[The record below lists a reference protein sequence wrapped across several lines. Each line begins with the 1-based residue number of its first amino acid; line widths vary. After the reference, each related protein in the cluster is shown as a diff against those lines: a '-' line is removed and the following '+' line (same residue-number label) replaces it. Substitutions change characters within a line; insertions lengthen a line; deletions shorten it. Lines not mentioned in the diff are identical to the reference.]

1 VAVCAPVERESLLS
15 NFLEMPGELVDDLRT
30 IIVGPDYAS
39 RKHDVESSTN
49 LVGAYDETAGTSS
62 AWPNLQ
68 SDETVDLTTAK
79 VFIANALVNYYADT
93 APAPGATEGA
103 QSGTTPSAIIHD
115 SGNTIWTGSSF
126 TPALNIPVEV
136 GDYVK
141 LDDEGGNVL
150 ETRVAGFDSSGS
162 DPDILILEDNLPT
175 ALTGGANFNVILA
188 EIVDEIELDSTDVTL
203 AASTVQADAG
213 ITASTDRTG
222 STSYPVIGGT
232 DFSDVFTDY
241 RAIRDTNENTVISVR
256 EPSELGSFFVGYEN
270 PDSELGFAVAR
281 ALAPVTDPPTS
292 NPPAVLFIAL
302 QSDDLAGYQ
311 EAFSRIRNR
320 RDWYIVA
327 PLTEDISVIGE
338 LTTLLSQR
346 SLLDLTSHG
355 MVSQSLTL
363 ETILVSG
370 AGNTVN
376 VDDSLTSG
384 EDRTVTRDGGIT
396 DPFADA
402 IAGDIV
408 QIAGTDFTIESVVS
422 NQTVIITSPT
432 TSGPGQTLNNVRHPL
447 SFEEQAEDY
456 GQRASAFM
464 NRNLSVIFPPDPQW
478 NGEVVEG
485 YLFAAATAGI
495 RGYTMPHQSIVG
507 TLFESGWSVPQSA
520 GEFLP
525 FLDDLAADGVF
536 VIEECESLP
545 GNAVIRDGNNTDQS
559 STIASK
565 ESLTANSD
573 AVRRFYRGRLGAF
586 SGKNKITVAL
596 INTLR
601 AEAIGAGEFLM
612 TSTRVKP
619 FGSVIIEHV
628 VGALTQDPVNITKL
642 IIPITVT
649 ITPSLEDVDVSITIL
664 TEFATAVV

>member
-1 VAVCAPVERESLLS
+1 MAVCVPIDRESLLS

-49 LVGAYDETAGTSS
+49 LVGPYDESTGTSG

-68 SDETVDLTTAK
+68 SGETVDLTTAK
-79 VFIANALVNYYADT
+79 VFIANALVNYYADI
-93 APAPGATEGA
+93 APSPGATEGA
-103 QSGTTPSAIIHD
+103 QSGTTPNAIIHD
-115 SGNTIWTGSSF
+115 SGNTIWTGANFTSS
-126 TPALNIPVEV
+126 LNIPVEV

-162 DPDILILEDNLPT
+162 DPDILVLEDNLPV

-188 EIVDEIELDSTDVTL
+188 EVVTEIELDSADVTL
-203 AASTVQADAG
+203 TASTVQADTA
-213 ITASTDRTG
+213 ITASTERTG
-222 STSYPVIGGT
+222 SSSYAVIGGT
-232 DFSDVFTDY
+232 DFSDVYTDY
-241 RAIRDTNENTVISVR
+241 RALRDTNENTVISIR
-256 EPSELGSFFVGYEN
+256 ESSELDSFFVGHEN

-281 ALAPVTDPPTS
+281 SLAPVTDPPTS

-320 RDWYIVA
+320 RDWYMVS

-346 SLLDLTSHG
+346 SLTDLTSHG
-355 MVSQSLTL
+355 IISQSLTL

-384 EDRTVTRDGGIT
+384 EDRTVTRDGGIA
-396 DPFADA
+396 DPFTDA
-402 IAGDIV
+402 VAGDIV

-422 NQTVIITSPT
+422 NQTVIITSPA

-456 GQRASAFM
+456 GQRAAAFM
-464 NRNLSVIFPPDPQW
+464 NRNLSVVFPPDPQW
-478 NGEVVEG
+478 NGTVVEG
-485 YLFAAATAGI
+485 YLLAAATAGI

-507 TLFESGWSVPQSA
+507 ALFESGWSVPQSA
-520 GEFLP
+520 SEFFP
-525 FLDDLAADGVF
+525 FLDDLAGDGVF

-565 ESLTANSD
+565 ESLTANAD

-586 SGKNKITVAL
+586 VGKNKITVAL
-596 INTLR
+596 INTIR
-601 AEAIGAGEFLM
+601 ADAIGAGEFLM

-628 VGALTQDPVNITKL
+628 VGALTQDPADITKL

-649 ITPSLEDVDVSITIL
+649 ITSSLEDVDVSITIL
-664 TEFATAVV
+664 TEFATAVA